1 MAVEIVGARS
11 CKVGG
16 NLLAGTQHLTNKDA
30 AIVGENTRRF
40 AYSQIFWDE
49 SRGKERGNLLELV
62 NLQKLHLNLIDS
74 KPHLT
79 TKDDAPFLERNKVQ
93 NTSMMQT

>member
-30 AIVGENTRRF
+30 AIVGENTKRF
-40 AYSQIFWDE
+40 AYSQIFWGE
-49 SRGKERGNLLELV
+49 ASCKEGAGNLLKLV

-79 TKDDAPFLERNKVQ
+79 TKQ
-93 NTSMMQT
+93 G

>member
-1 MAVEIVGARS
+1 MS

-30 AIVGENTRRF
+30 AIVGENTKRF
-40 AYSQIFWDE
+40 AYSQIFWGE
-49 SRGKERGNLLELV
+49 ARGKERGNLLKLV

-79 TKDDAPFLERNKVQ
+79 TKDDAPFLKRNKVQ
-93 NTSMMQT
+93 NTTVMQE